1 MREAY
6 RQQLDEINNRVIGMV
21 RAVSDQIAGAT
32 HALLSADLESAEK
45 VLSDDDWVDREQ
57 MEIDEAILTLLATQ
71 SPVAGELRAV
81 TSAMRMTLD
90 IERMGDLA
98 GHIAKVAR
106 MRYPESAVPP
116 ELRDTFAEMGNVAD
130 AMIGKA
136 IDVLTTRDVS
146 AAAKLDDDD
155 SVMDR
160 LHRSL
165 FVALMDDNW
174 TGGVEAAVDIALLGR
189 YYERFAD
196 HVVEIAGH
204 IGYLVTGELEWAD
217 IPHGTTGT
225 A

>member
-6 RQQLDEINNRVIGMV
+6 REQLDQINDRLIGMA
-21 RAVSDQIAGAT
+21 RAVSEQINGAT
-32 HALLSADLESAEK
+32 RALLAADLEAAEK

-57 MEIDEAILTLLATQ
+57 LELDEAVLTLLATQ

-81 TSAMRMTLD
+81 TSALRMTSD

-116 ELRDTFAEMGNVAD
+116 ELQDTFAEMGATAH

-136 IDVLTTRDVS
+136 IDLLASHDVS

-155 SVMDR
+155 NVMDR

-165 FVALMDDNW
+165 FVALLDENW
-174 TGGVEAAVDIALLGR
+174 SGGIEAAVDIALLGR

-204 IGYLVTGELEWAD
+204 IGYLVTGELEWPRAG
-217 IPHGTTGT
+217 HASTT
-225 A
+225 